1 MSRGPHT
8 QEPLRNALLLAA
20 AVAAGVTALVLA
32 ACGGD
37 SSPKTVS
44 APGPWDLV
52 ALGGSMATGYG
63 VDPKEAYTRVTPR
76 CSLRSRA

>member
-1 MSRGPHT
+1 MT
-8 QEPLRNALLLAA
+8 
-20 AVAAGVTALVLA
+20 VLVLA

-37 SSPKTVS
+37 SSPKTIS

-63 VDPKEAYTRVTPR
+63 VEPKEAYTRV
-76 CSLRSRA
+76 